1 MRNLLKNQTTKLYLF
16 ASMVIQHDI
25 EKQLHQDAK
34 EMTADEYVWEQIE
47 LLNALGEIKRMDD
60 IEQVRT

>member
-1 MRNLLKNQTTKLYLF
+1 
-16 ASMVIQHDI
+16 MVIQHDI